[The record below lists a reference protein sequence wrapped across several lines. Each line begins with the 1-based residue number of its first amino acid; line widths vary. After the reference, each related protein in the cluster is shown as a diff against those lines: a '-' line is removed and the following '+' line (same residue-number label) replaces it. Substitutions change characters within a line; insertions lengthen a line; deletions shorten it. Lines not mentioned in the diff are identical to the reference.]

1 MYPRR
6 GCLLHGQLQLPVLPR
21 HPHSQVQGF
30 DQLGTDRERYQSASQ
45 ISLNQATTKINN
57 ASRREVFT
65 GGIHAP
71 TIRYHNGVFYIVCTN
86 LTDTAN
92 MPSNT
97 DFHSSNFILTAI
109 DLSDPNSYS
118 KLIYFDFHGIDLSL
132 FFDKNGKVYVQ
143 GSWIYGYDQNPATV
157 IRQAEIDV
165 ATGQLLTGAR
175 DIWSGATGKVP
186 EGPHVYYKDGWYYL
200 LIAEGGTH
208 ARHKITMARSRSIWG
223 PFESDLANP
232 VLTAEGSSGVVQC
245 VGHGDLVYDKDGQW
259 WCVMLARREY
269 GNFYPL
275 GRETFLTSVEWVDG
289 EFPVFK
295 DVKIKQ
301 RTKRQVA
308 RKTDTKWP
316 VGVHLKS
323 ISAIDSLPHDD
334 TSHTVLILSGTYT
347 EQLNITQPGPLTL
360 LGESNSPHNAS
371 TNSVHVR
378 WAAATEQGI
387 YTDNVYTSVLIV
399 APTLNASLTGSGP
412 EGLAVPDGTPF
423 GCSDFW
429 TYNIDFRNVY
439 AEYYQDT
446 VYVGKL
452 GNAYFHSSIV
462 AKQTDFLYGF
472 GTAWLEL
479 CGLVLRGCGG
489 GITAWKGTNTTYPN
503 KFGVYVHA
511 SSINAANASVVVEQ
525 KGRCALGRPWNSGHR
540 SIFAEIY
547 EDGTIQDSGYVLWQA
562 PITEQT
568 LMGVYE
574 NIGPGWNV
582 GARREYNYSVILDKE
597 TWEECNSPAKVF
609 LTEEGTPGNVQW
621 IDQRIRWW

>member
-1 MYPRR
+1 MSTFTNPII
-6 GCLLHGQLQLPVLPR
+6 P
-21 HPHSQVQGF
+21 GF
-30 DQLGTDRERYQSASQ
+30 YSDPSCIRVGDVFYMANSSFQFFPGIPIHKSKDLINWELIGNAINRPSQ
-45 ISLNQATTKINN
+45 ISLNQATTKITTHRAENYSLV
-57 ASRREVFT
+57 AYTPRPF
-65 GGIHAP
+65 
-71 TIRYHNGVFYIVCTN
+71 
-86 LTDTAN
+86 AN

-316 VGVHLKS
+316 
-323 ISAIDSLPHDD
+323 
-334 TSHTVLILSGTYT
+334 
-347 EQLNITQPGPLTL
+347 PGPLTL

-429 TYNIDFRNVY
+429 TYNIDLRNVY

>member
-1 MYPRR
+1 MAIISWFFCIGICVVSLAWGQPSGGDYSFPEACQALTPENPLE
-6 GCLLHGQLQLPVLPR
+6 GC
-21 HPHSQVQGF
+21 
-30 DQLGTDRERYQSASQ
+30 
-45 ISLNQATTKINN
+45 
-57 ASRREVFT
+57 
-65 GGIHAP
+65 
-71 TIRYHNGVFYIVCTN
+71 
-86 LTDTAN
+86 
-92 MPSNT
+92 
-97 DFHSSNFILTAI
+97 
-109 DLSDPNSYS
+109 
-118 KLIYFDFHGIDLSL
+118 
-132 FFDKNGKVYVQ
+132 
-143 GSWIYGYDQNPATV
+143 
-157 IRQAEIDV
+157 
-165 ATGQLLTGAR
+165 
-175 DIWSGATGKVP
+175 
-186 EGPHVYYKDGWYYL
+186 
-200 LIAEGGTH
+200 
-208 ARHKITMARSRSIWG
+208 
-223 PFESDLANP
+223 
-232 VLTAEGSSGVVQC
+232 
-245 VGHGDLVYDKDGQW
+245 
-259 WCVMLARREY
+259 
-269 GNFYPL
+269 
-275 GRETFLTSVEWVDG
+275 
-289 EFPVFK
+289 
-295 DVKIKQ
+295 
-301 RTKRQVA
+301 
-308 RKTDTKWP
+308 
-316 VGVHLKS
+316 
-323 ISAIDSLPHDD
+323 AIDSLPHDD

-423 GCSDFW
+423 GCSDFR
-429 TYNIDFRNVY
+429 TYNIDFRNSAGPANALSFSRANGGFY
-439 AEYYQDT
+439 YSGFYSYQDT

-479 CGLVLRGCGG
+479 CGLVLRGCGA

-568 LMGVYE
+568 LMGVARRAMFSGLINGSGGGSLDFISSVYHVYGTPSHKPLYSTMPIRTSIDPSHVG
-574 NIGPGWNV
+574 NARYSVDGQAKRRQLTHASKASHDGQAVACTGIGLHQGFYGCGFKSYQDTLYAKSGMQYYSVTILKVVKMTDTGSVV
-582 GARREYNYSVILDKE
+582 GAVDYIFGDAAAWFGECTMISSGGGYITASSRTYGTDQAYVNSQITAAAGASVDG
-597 TWEECNSPAKVF
+597 KVF
-609 LTEEGTPGNVQW
+609 LGRPWRPLARVIYQYSTLTGVAPMAEGATPYVLFLVINWEMVV
-621 IDQRIRWW
+621 INLLSRISMEYENTGAGSNTSVRLYETPASATMAKSQLWGGDTGWYDKAY

>member
-1 MYPRR
+1 M
-6 GCLLHGQLQLPVLPR
+6 
-21 HPHSQVQGF
+21 S
-30 DQLGTDRERYQSASQ
+30 
-45 ISLNQATTKINN
+45 SLN
-57 ASRREVFT
+57 
-65 GGIHAP
+65 
-71 TIRYHNGVFYIVCTN
+71 
-86 LTDTAN
+86 
-92 MPSNT
+92 
-97 DFHSSNFILTAI
+97 AI
-109 DLSDPNSYS
+109 
-118 KLIYFDFHGIDLSL
+118 
-132 FFDKNGKVYVQ
+132 
-143 GSWIYGYDQNPATV
+143 
-157 IRQAEIDV
+157 
-165 ATGQLLTGAR
+165 
-175 DIWSGATGKVP
+175 
-186 EGPHVYYKDGWYYL
+186 
-200 LIAEGGTH
+200 
-208 ARHKITMARSRSIWG
+208 
-223 PFESDLANP
+223 
-232 VLTAEGSSGVVQC
+232 
-245 VGHGDLVYDKDGQW
+245 
-259 WCVMLARREY
+259 
-269 GNFYPL
+269 
-275 GRETFLTSVEWVDG
+275 
-289 EFPVFK
+289 
-295 DVKIKQ
+295 
-301 RTKRQVA
+301 
-308 RKTDTKWP
+308 
-316 VGVHLKS
+316 
-323 ISAIDSLPHDD
+323 
-334 TSHTVLILSGTYT
+334 LILSGTYT

-378 WAAATEQGI
+378 WVAATEQGI

-423 GCSDFW
+423 GCSDFR

-439 AEYYQDT
+439 AEQSAGPANALSFSRANGGFYYSGFYSYQDT

-479 CGLVLRGCGG
+479 CDLVLQGYGG
-489 GITAWKGTNTTYPN
+489 GITAWKGTNMTYPN

-540 SIFAEIY
+540 SIFAETY

-582 GARREYNYSVILDKE
+582 GARREYIYSVILDKE

-621 IDQRIRWW
+621 IDQRIRWCSTVWVSNHNVSFYNVNIENTTDGQYAARDTLSSFESERLMLYDLGRCIYRIPVGPLLKNSQITAAAGAIVDGKVFLGRPWRPLARVIYQYSTLTGVVHPEGWAPMAEGATPYVLFLVINWEMVVINLLSRIFMEYENTGAGSNTSVGLYETPASAAMAKSQLWGGDAGWYDKAY

>member
-1 MYPRR
+1 MSTFTNPII
-6 GCLLHGQLQLPVLPR
+6 P
-21 HPHSQVQGF
+21 GF
-30 DQLGTDRERYQSASQ
+30 YSDPSCIRVGDVFYMANSSFQFFPGIPIHKSKDLINWELIGNAINRPSQ
-45 ISLNQATTKINN
+45 ISLNQATTKITTHRAENY
-57 ASRREVFT
+57 SRVAYTPRPF
-65 GGIHAP
+65 
-71 TIRYHNGVFYIVCTN
+71 
-86 LTDTAN
+86 
-92 MPSNT
+92 
-97 DFHSSNFILTAI
+97 

-323 ISAIDSLPHDD
+323 II
-334 TSHTVLILSGTYT
+334 LILSGTYT

-378 WAAATEQGI
+378 WVAATEQGI

-423 GCSDFW
+423 GCSDFR

-439 AEYYQDT
+439 AEQSAGPANALSFSRANGGFYYSGFYSYQDT

-479 CGLVLRGCGG
+479 CDLVLQGYGG
-489 GITAWKGTNTTYPN
+489 GITAWKGTNMTYPN

-540 SIFAEIY
+540 SIFAETY

-582 GARREYNYSVILDKE
+582 GARREYIYSVILDKE